1 MGVTKFFDDRIGI
14 VIPIKGGTGVR
25 IWNKIELNKAV
36 VFRFA
41 KLAPGGQVVPDTDG
55 DLISIHT
62 PAWGATEIVTYTIRV
77 TNTFQFTPPRGGRL
91 FARDPDAML
100 DIFQFTPPRGGR
112 RPNPALFQ
120 RQILFQFTPPRG
132 GRLGVLD
139 QELDARHIS
148 IHAPAWGAT
157 TGK

>member
-112 RPNPALFQ
+112 QQICTKISACVCANQRVSADRSAFYRQMNPSFMQTAYHSL
-120 RQILFQFTPPRG
+120 
-132 GRLGVLD
+132 
-139 QELDARHIS
+139 
-148 IHAPAWGAT
+148 
-157 TGK
+157 